1 MINKSDTEFMNR
13 AIALARRGAGW
24 VNPNPMVGA
33 VLVKDGKILGEGF
46 HEFFGGPHAEVNAVN
61 TVNEENIPAIQ
72 GSTLYV
78 TLEPCSH
85 FGKTPPC
92 VDLIIE
98 KKIGSVIIGMIDP
111 NPIVAGSSV
120 KKLIENGIE
129 VETGLL
135 EKEIIKLNEV
145 FIKYI
150 QTGLPFVVLK
160 TAMTLDGKIATVTNA
175 SRWITGDKSRKI
187 VHRLRQ
193 QLSSV
198 MVGVNTVITDDPLLN
213 IRMKGE
219 WKNPLKIIADTHL
232 RIPMTAK
239 VLTNDPQLTLIATT
253 GLADRT
259 KQKEMERMGIQVLVC
274 PVKENRVDLV
284 FLMKSLGI
292 MGIDSVLLEG
302 GSTLAFSA
310 LKEGIV
316 DKVTSFIAPKI
327 LGGSIAPTPVGGDG
341 IEQME
346 DAIVLTNLNVKKV
359 GEDLMVEAMVKKT
372 PHPPSPLPLQGKG
385 ELPSAPDIKLSINEL
400 KQVEHLSPP
409 F

>member
-1 MINKSDTEFMNR
+1 
-13 AIALARRGAGW
+13 
-24 VNPNPMVGA
+24 
-33 VLVKDGKILGEGF
+33 
-46 HEFFGGPHAEVNAVN
+46 
-61 TVNEENIPAIQ
+61 
-72 GSTLYV
+72 
-78 TLEPCSH
+78 
-85 FGKTPPC
+85 
-92 VDLIIE
+92 
-98 KKIGSVIIGMIDP
+98 
-111 NPIVAGSSV
+111 
-120 KKLIENGIE
+120 
-129 VETGLL
+129 
-135 EKEIIKLNEV
+135 
-145 FIKYI
+145 
-150 QTGLPFVVLK
+150 
-160 TAMTLDGKIATVTNA
+160 MTLDGKIATVTNA

>member
-1 MINKSDTEFMNR
+1 MINKSDKAFMTR
-13 AIALARRGAGW
+13 AIALAKRGAGW

-33 VLVKDGKILGEGF
+33 VLVNAGKIIGEGF
-46 HEFFGGPHAEVNAVN
+46 HDFFGGPHAEVNAVN
-61 TVNEENIPAIQ
+61 SVSEENIEAIN

-92 VDLIIE
+92 IDLILE
-98 KKIGSVIIGMIDP
+98 KKIGRVFIGMIDP
-111 NPIVAGSSV
+111 NPIVSGTSI
-120 KKLIENGIE
+120 KKLVENGIQ

-135 EKEIIKLNEV
+135 EKETKKLNEV

-160 TAMTLDGKIATVTNA
+160 SAMTLDGKIATVTNA
-175 SRWITGDKSRKI
+175 SRWITGDKSRNI
-187 VHRLRQ
+187 VHHMRQ

-198 MVGVNTVITDDPLLN
+198 MVGVNTIITDDPLLN

-232 RIPMTAK
+232 RIPTDAK
-239 VLTNDPQLTLIATT
+239 VFTNEPQLTLVATT
-253 GLADRT
+253 ALADKI
-259 KQKEMERMGIQVLVC
+259 KQKELERMGVQVLVC
-274 PVKENRVDLV
+274 PVKDGRVDLQ
-284 FLMKSLGI
+284 FLMKSLGL

-316 DKVTSFIAPKI
+316 DKVVSFIAPKI

-341 IEQME
+341 VEKME
-346 DAIVLTNLNVKKV
+346 DAIALANITVKKV
-359 GEDLMVEAMVKKT
+359 GEDLMIEAFVKKSFDT
-372 PHPPSPLPLQGKG
+372 PNS
-385 ELPSAPDIKLSINEL
+385 
-400 KQVEHLSPP
+400 
-409 F
+409 